1 MSNKDLR
8 AQARKN
14 LGGGIFKNEWLFAL
28 LISFLGMLI
37 IGVTSTFI
45 IGILLYGPIFYGVSK
60 YFKKLAEN
68 ESDVSIETLFDGF
81 KDDFSGT
88 FLLGLLINI
97 FTFLWSLLFVIP
109 GIVKAYSYSMAYY
122 IKADHPEYG
131 WKECISES
139 RRIMNGN
146 KLNLFLLDL
155 SFIGWIIVGS
165 FCLGVGVLWV
175 YPYMQSSRANFYE
188 SIKNN

>member
-109 GIVKAYSYSMAYY
+109 GIVKAYSYSIAYY